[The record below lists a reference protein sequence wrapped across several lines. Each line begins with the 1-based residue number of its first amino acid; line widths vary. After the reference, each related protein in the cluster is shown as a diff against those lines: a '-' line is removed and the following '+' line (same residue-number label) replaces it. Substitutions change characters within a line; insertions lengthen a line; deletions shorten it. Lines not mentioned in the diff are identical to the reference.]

1 MQYRHKK
8 DAAQEKNTP
17 CGIPASITFRSL
29 QSATHQVSKSF
40 HELSI

>member
-8 DAAQEKNTP
+8 DAAQEGNTP

-29 QSATHQVSKSF
+29 RLATRLVSTSF
-40 HELSI
+40 HE